1 MEAIERRIPSADGA
15 HQLYCRLYIPEGEPK
30 GFFHVVHGMTE
41 HIRRY
46 DEFMQTIAEHGYVC
60 YGFDNLG
67 HGYTADDDGDLGY
80 IGKWEWM
87 VEDMQ
92 KVTLM
97 MKAEFGEELP
107 RILMGHSM
115 GSFIARCGAS
125 PKIWSKAIF
134 MGTGGPNPASAAGLA
149 IIRGLIRKYGE
160 RSYSSK
166 IDDMITGKFN
176 ERFVDE
182 HDFVSMISTI
192 PEVREKYRQDKYC
205 TFRFTLNAQYVLVKL
220 QSLCNRQIWFRSV
233 SSKLP
238 ILLLSGSEDPVG
250 SYGKGVQAVYDNP
263 KKYGKNVD
271 MKLYEGYRHEVLNDV
286 CREEVIADI
295 LNCIE

>member
-1 MEAIERRIPSADGA
+1 
-15 HQLYCRLYIPEGEPK
+15 
-30 GFFHVVHGMTE
+30 
-41 HIRRY
+41 
-46 DEFMQTIAEHGYVC
+46 
-60 YGFDNLG
+60 
-67 HGYTADDDGDLGY
+67 
-80 IGKWEWM
+80 
-87 VEDMQ
+87 
-92 KVTLM
+92 
-97 MKAEFGEELP
+97 
-107 RILMGHSM
+107 M

-250 SYGKGVQAVYDNP
+250 SYGKGVQAVYDNL

-295 LNCIE
+295 LNFIE